1 MVSLVGKLGA
11 SSVPFV
17 SFVPEVPSVPFVSE
31 VSEEA
36 DSGVTVRRLPIRLP
50 ESRINF
56 LVTAISPAFFGMR
69 PSCKYGWSM
78 PFVPISCMVAD
89 LRPSKSNVTS
99 CDRSACTFATPFT
112 LRNAAI
118 SPFDRPAVDST
129 WTSCRPCA
137 SKKRSVLR
145 NASRQ
150 PA

>member
-1 MVSLVGKLGA
+1 MFIDDLSFSANDDNFAALKAILEGSVGGRSQNVVVYA
-11 SSVPFV
+11 TSN
-17 SFVPEVPSVPFVSE
+17 
-31 VSEEA
+31 
-36 DSGVTVRRLPIRLP
+36 RRHLIKETL
-50 ESRINF
+50 S
-56 LVTAISPAFFGMR
+56 
-69 PSCKYGWSM
+69 
-78 PFVPISCMVAD
+78 
-89 LRPSKSNVTS
+89 
-99 CDRSACTFATPFT
+99 DRSACTFATPFT